1 MDKRIVELTVK
12 YADSSTAFIY
22 LLTEPLTEKSKTE
35 LREVT
40 AELQKLVK
48 DKHVSVAFGH
58 TNYGKNKPVGR

>member
-12 YADSSTAFIY
+12 YADSSTASYI
-22 LLTEPLTEKSKTE
+22 LTEPLTEKSKTE